1 MDSTEIYVGVD
12 VSSSALAVGVLPS
25 GEVWESPNDEE
36 GVATLRDRLSE
47 MEPALIV
54 MEATGGI
61 ERLVFG
67 ELWSAGLRVA
77 VTNPRQARDFARA
90 TGRLAKTDTLDA
102 LMLARFAEAVKPEP
116 RPLLTKEERELSDL
130 IARRRQIVG
139 MLTAEKNRLKRAMG
153 RVRGDIEEHIEWL
166 EGRKDGL
173 DEEIDQLVRS
183 SSAWRPKDDLLRS
196 VPGVGPGTSRSLL
209 VELPELGSLNRK
221 EIASLVGVA
230 PHNRD
235 SGQYRGK
242 RKVWGGRAR
251 VRSTLYM
258 ATLTAARHNPVISAF
273 HIRLVDAGKPKKVA
287 LVASMRKLLTILNV
301 MMRDFRHWDPALH
314 RPTST
319 A

>member
-242 RKVWGGRAR
+242 RKV
-251 VRSTLYM
+251 
-258 ATLTAARHNPVISAF
+258 
-273 HIRLVDAGKPKKVA
+273 
-287 LVASMRKLLTILNV
+287 
-301 MMRDFRHWDPALH
+301 
-314 RPTST
+314 
-319 A
+319 